1 MIRPPQRSTRT
12 DTLFPYT
19 SLVRSVDGEVG
30 GGHALGFGMRLA
42 LLGDGERLRPE
53 LALQH
58 APVLAAGAAALG
70 RRLAGLVLAGE
81 HATRQ
86 RAVGHDAEA
95 VVLAG
100 RQDPDLRQAVKGVVV
115 GLAARK
121 VVV

>member
-1 MIRPPQRSTRT
+1 
-12 DTLFPYT
+12 
-19 SLVRSVDGEVG
+19 
-30 GGHALGFGMRLA
+30 MRLD

-100 RQDPDLRQAVKGVVV
+100 RQDLDLRQAVHGVVV
-115 GLAARK
+115 GLADNGAVDRK
-121 VVV
+121 RTRLKSSHYCASRLPSSSCKKHT